1 MTKKQ
6 LDQFEKEK
14 AEMKRKNEAQRRFRQ
29 EELAPEFKTA
39 GLILGKTPEERK
51 AYFDKL
57 RRAVDEIREPG
68 EELP

>member
-14 AEMKRKNEAQRRFRQ
+14 AEMARRNAARRQ
-29 EELAPEFKTA
+29 LQPELAPEFKSA
-39 GLILGKTPEERK
+39 GLLLGKTPEERK

-57 RRAVDEIREPG
+57 RRAVDEG
-68 EELP
+68 EGT